1 MDPLG
6 TVQLMVTF
14 TVRIFT
20 NCNNLRK
27 AVSRSVT

>member
-1 MDPLG
+1 MI
-6 TVQLMVTF
+6 TF

-20 NCNNLRK
+20 NCNNLTK